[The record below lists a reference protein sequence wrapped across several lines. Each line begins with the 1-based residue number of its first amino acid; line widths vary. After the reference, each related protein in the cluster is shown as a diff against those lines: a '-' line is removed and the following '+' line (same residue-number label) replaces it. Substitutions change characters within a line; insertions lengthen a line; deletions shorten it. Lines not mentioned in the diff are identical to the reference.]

1 MDENTWVRKPVK
13 VNNTLDDENLLVTIK
28 TLNKDCQYGADGL
41 AFDSK
46 GNLYVANFGD
56 ATIHKITFDKDGNVE
71 KQERFAKDECMKSI
85 DGICIDKDDN
95 IYAAD
100 FSANAI
106 CLITPE
112 GKVSVL
118 AKSPDCDGSK
128 GGLDQPGEPIV
139 RGEEL
144 IIANFDMVTGDDKL
158 NSEHDDVQNLSVIRP
173 PTLAKNGGEKKEK
186 EKEEK
191 KEE

>member
-1 MDENTWVRKPVK
+1 
-13 VNNTLDDENLLVTIK
+13 
-28 TLNKDCQYGADGL
+28 
-41 AFDSK
+41 
-46 GNLYVANFGD
+46 
-56 ATIHKITFDKDGNVE
+56 
-71 KQERFAKDECMKSI
+71 MKSI

-100 FSANAI
+100 FSNNAI

-173 PTLAKNGGEKKEK
+173 PTLAEK
-186 EKEEK
+186 EEEK
-191 KEE
+191 KEEDKSSE